1 MKIDIAEQIKVN
13 DQIMLHLNTA
23 IDEIK
28 TSDLPCRRLRT
39 CSAWVFETENY
50 YVLKSYNTFIA
61 CIHKSS
67 DILFDGLRIV
77 YGYTSTSGQHI
88 RKFSKDYGKAQY
100 GVTHIMTGGAF
111 E

>member
-1 MKIDIAEQIKVN
+1 MKNNIAEQIKVN

-28 TSDLPCRRLRT
+28 TSDLQCRRLRT

-67 DILFDGLRIV
+67 DVLFDALRIV
-77 YGYTSTSGQHI
+77 YDFTTTSCQHI
-88 RKFSKDYGKAQY
+88 RKFAVDYGKASY
-100 GVTHIMTGGAF
+100 GTMRKMIGRMI
-111 E
+111 

>member
-1 MKIDIAEQIKVN
+1 MAKTVVEIPENETKEERFIRIATPRVN
-13 DQIMLHLNTA
+13 AVIQKL
-23 IDEIK
+23 EIL
-28 TSDLPCRRLRT
+28 S
-39 CSAWVFETENY
+39 NY

-88 RKFSKDYGKAQY
+88 RKFSKDYGKAKY
-100 GVTHIMTGGAF
+100 GVTHIMTGRCF
-111 E
+111 

>member
-1 MKIDIAEQIKVN
+1 MKIDIATQSQMNEQIL
-13 DQIMLHLNTA
+13 LHLNAA
-23 IDEIK
+23 IDELK
-28 TSDLPCRRLRT
+28 TSLFPCRRLRT
-39 CSAWVFETENY
+39 CSAWVYETKNY
-50 YVLKSYNTFIA
+50 YILKSYDTFVA

-100 GVTHIMTGGAF
+100 GVTHIITGWCF
-111 E
+111 